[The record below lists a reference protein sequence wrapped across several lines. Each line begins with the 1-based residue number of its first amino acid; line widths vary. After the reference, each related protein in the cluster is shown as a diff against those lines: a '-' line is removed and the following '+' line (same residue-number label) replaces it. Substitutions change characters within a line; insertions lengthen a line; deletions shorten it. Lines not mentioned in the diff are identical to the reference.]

1 MSAAPLRQQR
11 PSPRAGVPRTKS
23 VPGQAA
29 PAPRRREHLR
39 AVAAPEQI
47 RSMVPFAW
55 LCVSIVLASMAAVL
69 LLNTTMASGAYER
82 RDLKI
87 EIADLHLQRT
97 TLVTQ
102 LESNS
107 SPQFL
112 ANAASDMGMVP
123 TETLGF
129 ISLQDD
135 MVLES
140 KGE

>member
-11 PSPRAGVPRTKS
+11 PATRGTPA
-23 VPGQAA
+23 QAKPFA
-29 PAPRRREHLR
+29 SPRRRDHLR

-55 LCVSIVLASMAAVL
+55 VCVSIVLGAMAAVL

-87 EIADLHLQRT
+87 EIASLHQERA

-102 LESNS
+102 LESTS

-112 ANAASDMGMVP
+112 ANVASDMGMVP
-123 TETLGF
+123 AETSGF
-129 ISLQDD
+129 VSLKDSV
-135 MVLES
+135 VLES
-140 KGE
+140 EG

>member
-11 PSPRAGVPRTKS
+11 PSPRAG
-23 VPGQAA
+23 
-29 PAPRRREHLR
+29 APRPKPSQASPRHEHLR
-39 AVAAPEQI
+39 AVAAPDQV

-55 LCVSIVLASMAAVL
+55 VCVTIVLGSMAAVL

-87 EIADLHLQRT
+87 EIADLHQERS

-112 ANAASDMGMVP
+112 ATAASEMGMVP
-123 TETLGF
+123 AKTLGF
-129 ISLQDD
+129 ISLKSAV
-135 MVLES
+135 VLES
-140 KGE
+140 KGQ

>member
-11 PSPRAGVPRTKS
+11 PSARPSDPRGKPA
-23 VPGQAA
+23 Q
-29 PAPRRREHLR
+29 APRRREHLR
-39 AVAAPEQI
+39 AVAAPEQM

-55 LCVSIVLASMAAVL
+55 VCVSIVLAAMASVL

-87 EIADLHLQRT
+87 EIADLHQERS
-97 TLVTQ
+97 TLVTT

-112 ANAASDMGMVP
+112 AKSAADMGMVP
-123 TETLGF
+123 AETLGF
-129 ISLQDD
+129 VSLEEGV
-135 MVLES
+135 VLES
-140 KGE
+140 GGE

>member
-11 PSPRAGVPRTKS
+11 PSSRASAPRTK
-23 VPGQAA
+23 PAE
-29 PAPRRREHLR
+29 APRRREHLR
-39 AVAAPEQI
+39 AVAAPEQV

-55 LCVSIVLASMAAVL
+55 ACVSIVLGSMAAVL

-82 RDLKI
+82 RDLKV
-87 EIADLHLQRT
+87 EIAELHQERS

-112 ANAASDMGMVP
+112 AKEASDMGMVP
-123 TETLGF
+123 AETLGF
-129 ISLQDD
+129 ISLEDAV
-135 MVLES
+135 VLES
-140 KGE
+140 EGQ

>member
-11 PSPRAGVPRTKS
+11 PSSRTASPRSPLTS
-23 VPGQAA
+23 P
-29 PAPRRREHLR
+29 PRRDHLR
-39 AVAAPEQI
+39 AVAAPEQM

-55 LCVSIVLASMAAVL
+55 VCVSIVIGAMAAVL
-69 LLNTTMASGAYER
+69 LLNTTMSSGAYER

-87 EIADLHLQRT
+87 EIASLHQERA

-112 ANAASDMGMVP
+112 ANVASDLGMVP
-123 TETLGF
+123 AKTLGF
-129 ISLQDD
+129 VSLQDSI
-135 MVLES
+135 VLES
-140 KGE
+140 EGR